1 MCVCLCV
8 CLLIFVAQQSDA
20 TRRDVASLAAL
31 LQLCRCRC
39 RLGLGLVGVDCLNP
53 AWLCCLPAALAWT
66 RFGLQTLPATYPF
79 NVPRSRCRNS
89 RTTFTF
95 YVLFTSCV
103 FLARIYRRVLDVSC
117 VFYVSVSIYPKNFRN
132 ISVHFLSAIEH
143 VSRCFFKCPKCC
155 NLNDKKTTQK

>member
-31 LQLCRCRC
+31 LELCRCRC
-39 RLGLGLVGVDCLNP
+39 RLGLGLVCVDCLNP

-79 NVPRSRCRNS
+79 NVPRSRSRCRNS
-89 RTTFTF
+89 RTTFCVLRSL
-95 YVLFTSCV
+95 YVLRLS
-103 FLARIYRRVLDVSC
+103 ARIYRRVLDVSC
-117 VFYVSVSIYPKNFRN
+117 VFYVSVSIYPKIFETFLFIFCPQSNMFRGVFS
-132 ISVHFLSAIEH
+132 SVPSAAI
-143 VSRCFFKCPKCC
+143 
-155 NLNDKKTTQK
+155 